1 MFDFHMH
8 SIVSFDGHDNP
19 EAMVQAAKAAG
30 LREICFTDHVDD
42 TSAGIEPA
50 QRFSPE
56 RYGAI
61 YDGLQDADVKLRFG
75 MEFGLLP
82 GNQAS
87 FQEVLGW
94 RDFDFVLG
102 SVHYA
107 DGEDVYYAPYW
118 NGKTVFEAEQRY
130 FEETLLCVEKHDAFD
145 VLAHLTYIS
154 KPRIHPNHIPVK
166 LSEHRELIT
175 EILKVLV
182 AKGKG
187 LEINT
192 SGVDRCGVFL
202 PDAEILKLFRNLGGE
217 IVTVGSDAHQSA
229 RVGQYAQE
237 AVKLAQEIF
246 GHVCTFENRRPVF
259 HKL

>member
-8 SIVSFDGHDNP
+8 SIVSFDGQDTP
-19 EAMVQAAKAAG
+19 EAMLRAAKLAG

-42 TSAGIEPA
+42 TCAGIEPT

-56 RYGAI
+56 SYMAG
-61 YDGLQDADVKLRFG
+61 YEGLRDEDVKLRFG

-82 GNQAS
+82 DNQAS
-87 FQEVLGW
+87 FKEVLSW
-94 RDFDFVLG
+94 RNFDFVLG

-118 NGKTVFEAEQRY
+118 NGKTVFEAERRY
-130 FEETLLCVEKHDAFD
+130 FEETLLCVKNHDDFD

-166 LSEHRELIT
+166 LAEHRELIE

-192 SGVDRCGVFL
+192 SGMDRCGVFL
-202 PDAEILKLFRNLGGE
+202 PDMEILRRFKDLGGE

-229 RVGQYAQE
+229 RVGQYTQD
-237 AVKLAQEIF
+237 AVKLARELF
-246 GHVCTFENRRPVF
+246 GHVCTYENRKPIF
-259 HKL
+259 HK